1 MFRDFFTAK
10 HWWENEDSYEIL
22 NSTKLSFLMQI
33 GHHKEYLR
41 LFECSLKSLIFAND
55 LFTLNRLENLLSIK
69 NVFAKIVNYFWT
81 MYEKFIKYFSWSIVQ
96 NLHESFESIFLR
108 PKHRS
113 QFKLVCIKKIQVYQK
128 KTTNLKKN
136 WPGIKVLNAEPT
148 FS

>member
-1 MFRDFFTAK
+1 
-10 HWWENEDSYEIL
+10 
-22 NSTKLSFLMQI
+22 
-33 GHHKEYLR
+33 
-41 LFECSLKSLIFAND
+41 
-55 LFTLNRLENLLSIK
+55 
-69 NVFAKIVNYFWT
+69 

-128 KTTNLKKN
+128 KNNNSEFKNN